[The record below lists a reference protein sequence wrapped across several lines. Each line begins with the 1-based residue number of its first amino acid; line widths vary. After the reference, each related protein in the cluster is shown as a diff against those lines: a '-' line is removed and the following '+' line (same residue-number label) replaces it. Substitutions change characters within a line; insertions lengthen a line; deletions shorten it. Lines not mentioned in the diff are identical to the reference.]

1 MTINFSDNLKKAM
14 AHRGVTQAWLAD
26 KSNQKEATISRYV
39 NGVNKSPQI
48 DILVEIAKAL
58 NVSTD
63 YLLGISDVPLTI
75 ENLSR
80 EELLLIYAFERAS
93 KRDIAIV
100 WQVLEDYLT
109 VEERGDLSALEQK
122 AEQAG

>member
-14 AHRGVTQAWLAD
+14 AQRGVTQAWLAD
-26 KSNQKEATISRYV
+26 KADQKEATISRYV

-58 NVSTD
+58 SVSTD
-63 YLLGISDVPLTI
+63 YLLGLSDSPTI
-75 ENLSR
+75 ESNLSS
-80 EELLLIYAFERAS
+80 EELLLLFAFRRAS
-93 KRDIAIV
+93 KRDSAIV

-109 VEERGDLSALEQK
+109 VEEKGLLSASEQSE
-122 AEQAG
+122 EQVG